1 MMLPKDKPGDVA
13 LYYEIHGEGTPLL
26 LIAGLG
32 SDCLSWGGVVA
43 KLAVHF
49 KVIIFD
55 NRGVGR
61 SEAPEKSYAVGEMTS
76 DAIRLLDHLKIKKAH
91 ILGHSMGGF
100 IAQELAIHHPERVE
114 RLILASTAAVS
125 SKRNN
130 ALFLEFYKELQAGAD
145 PETWILKWVRWLFS
159 PERLSRKTFLDVFV
173 KNRLKDPFPQQ
184 AHGLKGQIDAI
195 ASFDSRGRLGQIKAE
210 MLVLHG
216 GEDILILPGEAEALA
231 KGISGSTF
239 QYVKGAAHCL
249 HIENRHAFVGAVVEF
264 LERNPVPWYQPK
276 EK

>member
-1 MMLPKDKPGDVA
+1 MILPRDKPGDVV

-43 KLAVHF
+43 KLAAHF
-49 KVIIFD
+49 KVIVFD

-100 IAQELAIHHPERVE
+100 IAQEMAIHHPERVE
-114 RLILASTAAVS
+114 RLVLASTAAVS
-125 SKRNN
+125 SERNN
-130 ALFLEFYKELQAGAD
+130 TLFLEFYKELRTGAD

-159 PERLSRKTFLDVFV
+159 PERLSCKTFIDAFV

-184 AHGLKGQIDAI
+184 ARGLKGQIDAI
-195 ASFDSRGRLGQIKAE
+195 ALFDSREKLGRVKAE
-210 MLVLHG
+210 TLVLHG
-216 GEDILILPGEAEALA
+216 REDILILPGEAEALA
-231 KGISGSTF
+231 KGISGSAF
-239 QYVKGAAHCL
+239 QYIKGAAHCL
-249 HIENRHAFVGAVVEF
+249 HIENRHVFVRAVVEF
-264 LERNPVPWYQPK
+264 LERNQVPWHSQK